1 MTYDLIVLGSGP
13 AGLAAALAAR
23 GRDKSVL
30 VIGNRWQDS
39 PLARAELVENYLGM
53 PGVTG
58 SEMLERFTDQAQRS
72 GVEFVTGRA
81 VSLMAYN
88 GFMVTVGSD
97 FYQSRALI
105 LAPGVARA
113 TKYPGEGEYL
123 GRGVSYCATC
133 DGMLYRDKDVVVV
146 GRAKDAPHEANYL
159 RSIGCQ
165 VIYVANTRPDG
176 LDEGISFVK
185 GGRLEVKGGQTVT
198 ALVVDGREIPCA
210 GVFILR
216 DAVAPTDLLPQ
227 LETEKG
233 VVKVDRAMATNVEGV
248 FAAGD
253 CTGAPLQIAKAVGE
267 GHIAALSACEY
278 LDKLN

>member
-1 MTYDLIVLGSGP
+1 M
-13 AGLAAALAAR
+13 
-23 GRDKSVL
+23 
-30 VIGNRWQDS
+30 
-39 PLARAELVENYLGM
+39 
-53 PGVTG
+53 
-58 SEMLERFTDQAQRS
+58 
-72 GVEFVTGRA
+72 
-81 VSLMAYN
+81 
-88 GFMVTVGSD
+88 
-97 FYQSRALI
+97 
-105 LAPGVARA
+105 
-113 TKYPGEGEYL
+113 
-123 GRGVSYCATC
+123 
-133 DGMLYRDKDVVVV
+133 
-146 GRAKDAPHEANYL
+146 
-159 RSIGCQ
+159 
-165 VIYVANTRPDG
+165 
-176 LDEGISFVK
+176 
-185 GGRLEVKGGQTVT
+185 KGGQTVT